1 MHPELIKAHLRMAGS
16 SAAQVARSLSVS
28 KQTVLTV
35 MRGHTKSTRI
45 ARRICEIT
53 GLDPAKVWPG
63 KYPEFEVNPIRR
75 AAPAKQPAAQ
85 AA

>member
-1 MHPELIKAHLRMAGS
+1 MHPELIKAHLRIAGS
-16 SAAQVARSLSVS
+16 SPAKVARAMKVTPGAITL
-28 KQTVLTV
+28 V

-75 AAPAKQPAAQ
+75 SASAKQPAAQ